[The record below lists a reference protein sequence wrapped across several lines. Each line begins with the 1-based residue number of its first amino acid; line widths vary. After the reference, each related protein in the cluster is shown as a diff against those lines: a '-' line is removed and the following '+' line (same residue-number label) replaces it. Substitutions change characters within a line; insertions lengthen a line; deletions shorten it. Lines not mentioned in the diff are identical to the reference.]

1 MRRLL
6 IVSAALLLA
15 QLIAIPGLAQQAD
28 SAKPKDAAPQK
39 GVEGRW
45 AGTVQTPN
53 GDIEVTMSFKKEKD
67 GYTGTTTGPQGE
79 LPLKEVKVD
88 GEKVTAQLEIE
99 NPQGK
104 VVIKYDF
111 TLKDDAL
118 KGKGKVDVGG
128 QNFDFDIS
136 LKRAA
141 EK

>member
-6 IVSAALLLA
+6 IVSAAILLA
-15 QLIAIPGLAQQAD
+15 QLIAITGLAQQAD
-28 SAKPKDAAPQK
+28 SAKPKESASQK

-45 AGTVQTPN
+45 TGTVQTPN
-53 GDIEVTMSFKKEKD
+53 GDIEVTMAFKKDKD
-67 GYTGTTTGPQGE
+67 AYTGTTTGPQGE

-88 GEKVTAQLEIE
+88 GEKVTALLEIE

-111 TLKDDAL
+111 MFKDDAL

-128 QNFDFDIS
+128 QNFDFDIN